1 MAKFRC
7 RFLKNKGI
15 AISKKDRAN
24 GDDAMNTSDFA
35 KITAPGILKDGTSL
49 KTATPS
55 LRHALTEELKRI
67 ESDS

>member
-1 MAKFRC
+1 MAKFRG

-15 AISKKDRAN
+15 ALSKKDRAI
-24 GDDAMNTSDFA
+24 GLDAMSTSEFA
-35 KITAPGILKDGTSL
+35 KEASPDILKNGTSL

-67 ESDS
+67 DSDS